1 MAFDDFREAVAP
13 FLTPHP
19 LHQPVEEMRAGH
31 GSTSPKARP
40 GRQPSLLGLG
50 APINC
55 GGGTGFAPSLRP
67 DAQYRSLRTA
77 SPVERTRPRL
87 VSLNPVG
94 AGKPRVFRHVRQT
107 VLAVRI
113 PLPPPRFVA
122 FRRLRFLRH
131 SGPFY
136 LSRKADI
143 VFCRCRSLAAYT
155 T

>member
-19 LHQPVEEMRAGH
+19 LHQPVEGMRAGH
-31 GSTSPKARP
+31 GSTSPKASP

-87 VSLNPVG
+87 VSVNPVG

-107 VLAVRI
+107 ILAVRI
-113 PLPPPRFVA
+113 PLPPPRLRLFHG
-122 FRRLRFLRH
+122 LRFSSWRRRNFVGL
-131 SGPFY
+131 SGALP
-136 LSRKADI
+136 
-143 VFCRCRSLAAYT
+143 V
-155 T
+155 